1 SRRRPFDAW
10 VQAPRSAHPTR
21 SGTMQKI
28 TPFLWYENEAEE
40 AATFYTSIFKD
51 SRIVGVSRYGAA
63 GPMPEGTVL
72 TVSFQLEGQPL
83 VALNGGSKI
92 PYTEALSLYGSCAN
106 QAEVDD
112 LWERLTEGG
121 GEPGP
126 CGWLKDRYGVSWQ
139 IIPNALEKLLGDPDP
154 ERSNRA

>member
-1 SRRRPFDAW
+1 
-10 VQAPRSAHPTR
+10 
-21 SGTMQKI
+21 MQKI
-28 TPFLWYENEAEE
+28 TTWLWFENEAEE

-51 SRIVGVSRYGAA
+51 SRIVNVSRYGAA

-72 TVSFQLEGQPL
+72 TVEFELEGQPFY
-83 VALNGGSKI
+83 ALNGGSKI
-92 PYTEALSLYGSCAN
+92 PYTEAISLYVNCAN

-112 LWERLTEGG
+112 LWERLTEG

-139 IIPNALEKLLGDPDP
+139 IIPAALQTLIGDPDP
-154 ERSNRA
+154 ERAQRAMAAMLKMSKIDVAALERAADGK